1 MKTKIIILLLLAFSF
16 QGCMLALS
24 HSCESANS
32 LLVWGGVD
40 GKKDLVGKYELA
52 YVFDR
57 DTVHMDYKD
66 YSSFN
71 SNEERDAQYIH
82 KAFMNVLLREPDL
95 GCGYPLRGKHQIKTF
110 LRNKTDG
117 DTISLAERSVDMA
130 EGPITVLVTQVHFGN
145 KRPYYK
151 RRKGMNIDWEKMKR
165 IVIND
170 GDDTLYHYTA
180 KYKVLDPNWNYEEDE
195 MIEVPEE

>member
-1 MKTKIIILLLLAFSF
+1 
-16 QGCMLALS
+16 
-24 HSCESANS
+24 
-32 LLVWGGVD
+32 
-40 GKKDLVGKYELA
+40 
-52 YVFDR
+52 
-57 DTVHMDYKD
+57 
-66 YSSFN
+66 
-71 SNEERDAQYIH
+71 
-82 KAFMNVLLREPDL
+82 
-95 GCGYPLRGKHQIKTF
+95 
-110 LRNKTDG
+110 
-117 DTISLAERSVDMA
+117 MA
-130 EGPITVLVTQVHFGN
+130 EGPITVLVTQVYFGN